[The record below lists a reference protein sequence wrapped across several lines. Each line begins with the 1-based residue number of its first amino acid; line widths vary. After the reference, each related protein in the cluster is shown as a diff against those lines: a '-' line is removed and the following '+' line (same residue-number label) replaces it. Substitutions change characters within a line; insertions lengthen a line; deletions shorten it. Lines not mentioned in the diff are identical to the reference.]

1 MALRP
6 LYLGYRNFW
15 SAYSAQL
22 TLVQF
27 DLLEISRKSLCEDS
41 IRIHLEG
48 GWLYLYGI
56 HTHVDC
62 LVFYGRICTI
72 ITDTEHK
79 ETARIILL

>member
-15 SAYSAQL
+15 SVYSAQM

-27 DLLEISRKSLCEDS
+27 DLLKISFESHCVK

-62 LVFYGRICTI
+62 LVFYGRISTI

>member
-1 MALRP
+1 M
-6 LYLGYRNFW
+6 
-15 SAYSAQL
+15 

-27 DLLEISRKSLCEDS
+27 DLLKISLESHCVK
-41 IRIHLEG
+41 IRIQFEV

-56 HTHVDC
+56 HTYLDC
-62 LVFYGRICTI
+62 SVFYGRISTI